1 MKYYSVKFDAN
12 ALKETIKNIAEATY
26 ERKLEIGYKRLFV
39 QNIIKAFHKLRR
51 TGEVVT
57 PEDIGM

>member
-1 MKYYSVKFDAN
+1 MKFDADV
-12 ALKETIKNIAEATY
+12 LKETIRNIAEAAY

-51 TGEVVT
+51 TGEAVT